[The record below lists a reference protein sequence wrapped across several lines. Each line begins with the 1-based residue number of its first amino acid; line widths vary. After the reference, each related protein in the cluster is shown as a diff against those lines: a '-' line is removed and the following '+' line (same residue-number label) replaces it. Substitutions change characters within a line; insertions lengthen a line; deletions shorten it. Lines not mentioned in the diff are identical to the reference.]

1 MGLGLPPVIGHRGAA
16 GHAPENT
23 LVSFRTAA
31 RLGVGWVEFDAML
44 TKDGVPV
51 VFHDNRLDR
60 TTDGF
65 GLLRNTTL
73 DTLKRLDAGRW
84 AGPGFAGER
93 VPTLAEAL
101 AGIAALG
108 MGINIEIK
116 PCRGQD
122 ADTAKRVL
130 AVAGDAWPAD
140 LPPPLVSSFSRAAV
154 AVARDL
160 RPDWPR
166 GLLFGAP
173 ARDWREAAADLGC
186 ASINVHHRR
195 VRQAQVAAMRE
206 AGYDVLA
213 YTVNDPARAR
223 LLWSWGVDAVFSD
236 VPDRLI

>member
-31 RLGVGWVEFDAML
+31 RLGVAWVEFDAML

-65 GLLRNTTL
+65 GLLRNTPL
-73 DTLKRLDAGRW
+73 DRLKRLDAGGW
-84 AGPGFAGER
+84 AGPAFAGER

-101 AGIAALG
+101 AEIAALG

-116 PCRGQD
+116 PTRGRD
-122 ADTAKRVL
+122 AETARRVL
-130 AVAGDAWPAD
+130 AVAGEVWPSGM
-140 LPPPLVSSFSRAAV
+140 PPPLVSSFSRAAV
-154 AVARDL
+154 AVAGEV

-173 ARDWREAAADLGC
+173 ARDWRGAASDLGC
-186 ASINVHHRR
+186 VSINVHHRR
-195 VRQAQVAAMRE
+195 VGQAQVAAMRE
-206 AGYDVLA
+206 AGFDVLA

-223 LLWSWGVDAVFSD
+223 LLWGWGVTSVFSD
-236 VPDRLI
+236 VPDRL